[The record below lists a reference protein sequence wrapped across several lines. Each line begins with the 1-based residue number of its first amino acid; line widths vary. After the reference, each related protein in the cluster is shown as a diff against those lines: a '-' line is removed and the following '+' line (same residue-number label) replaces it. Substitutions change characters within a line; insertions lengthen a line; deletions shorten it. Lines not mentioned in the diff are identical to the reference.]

1 VLPQEQ
7 ALPVRRLDGSTVR
20 LRPHGDIAQQFPPYR
35 TGHRPTYWCLARV
48 VVAFCGAT
56 ALALGAQTGC
66 IYTSEQALAVQWILS
81 SAARALYVGD
91 RNFGVWRVVRACV
104 QTGGHALVRLPRRQK
119 VGPAEPRAAYYPP
132 QVYPRLRC
140 WRAKA
145 GQRLAKLS
153 SKS

>member
-1 VLPQEQ
+1 M
-7 ALPVRRLDGSTVR
+7 
-20 LRPHGDIAQQFPPYR
+20 
-35 TGHRPTYWCLARV
+35 
-48 VVAFCGAT
+48 
-56 ALALGAQTGC
+56 GC

-91 RNFGVWRVVRACV
+91 RNFGVWRVLRACV
-104 QTGGHALVRLPRRQK
+104 QTGGHALVRLPRRRK

-132 QVYPRLRC
+132 QVYPQLRC